1 MNLFSNS
8 CATARVRNLDGWR
21 RRARFGAAILLV
33 ASALPKLFPS
43 NAIGGSLLA
52 DATLRGAASAFELAL
67 AVSILLPRIGTVA
80 SKFAL
85 AVTGVFG
92 LLMAYRLATAQ
103 PISCGCFG
111 GWLAKAPW
119 LHVLILSALGMLL
132 LASLP
137 TSKTRMETAR
147 G

>member
-1 MNLFSNS
+1 M
-8 CATARVRNLDGWR
+8 
-21 RRARFGAAILLV
+21 
-33 ASALPKLFPS
+33 FPS
-43 NAIGGSLLA
+43 SAVGDSLLA
-52 DATLRGAASAFELAL
+52 DATLRVAVSAFEIAL

-92 LLMAYRLATAQ
+92 LLMAYRLATVQ
-103 PISCGCFG
+103 STSCGCFG
-111 GWLAKAPW
+111 GWLANAPW

-137 TSKTRMETAR
+137 ASKTRSEAVR